1 MNPRSA
7 TTHSPSKIK
16 LRHRARTHRVTAA
29 FTLIELLV
37 VIAIIAILAAIM
49 LPVLNAAKQ
58 RALLANCLNNKKQ
71 LQISAAMYVG
81 DNNDFL
87 PFNPDQ
93 SVTTAGTLP
102 WIAGVMSWTSSSD
115 NTNLN
120 FLVNSSYSSFAGY
133 TATQPKIY
141 HCPSDM
147 YLKPGV
153 QTGIGWPY
161 RVRSVAMDA
170 AVGGGNLTQGAP
182 GFKPASSLAGEFYP
196 NGMFYAAKMS
206 QLRNPGPAESWVF
219 TDENPDSIDDG
230 ILYVSP
236 DFATGAGVF
245 TELPSCLHMNSDAIS
260 FADGHA
266 EFHKW
271 KDGRTCHQV
280 DYQDTSGSSILIMLP
295 TPNPD
300 LAWLAQHTPN
310 WP

>member
-1 MNPRSA
+1 MNPRNATRHAPWKTKLRHQARTHSA
-7 TTHSPSKIK
+7 TT
-16 LRHRARTHRVTAA
+16 A

-37 VIAIIAILAAIM
+37 VIAIIAILAAIL

-58 RALLANCLNNKKQ
+58 RALAANCLNNKKQ
-71 LQISAAMYVG
+71 LETCCAMYVG

-93 SVTTAGTLP
+93 SATNAGTLP
-102 WIAGVMSWTSSSD
+102 WIAGIMDWSPSPD

-120 FLVNSSYSSFAGY
+120 FLINSSYSSFAGY

-141 HCPSDM
+141 HCPSDV
-147 YLKPGV
+147 YLKPGI
-153 QTGIGWPY
+153 QTGMGWAY

-170 AVGGGNLTQGAP
+170 AVGGGNLTQGGP

-196 NGMFYAAKMS
+196 NGMFYAAKMT
-206 QLRNPGPAESWVF
+206 QLRNPGPADSWVF
-219 TDENPDSIDDG
+219 TDENPDSIDDT
-230 ILYVSP
+230 ILYISP
-236 DFATGAGVF
+236 NFGTGAGVF
-245 TELPSCLHMNSDAIS
+245 TELPSCLHINSDEIS

-266 EFHKW
+266 EIHKW
-271 KDGRTCHQV
+271 LDGRTCHQV

-300 LAWLAQHTPN
+300 LAWLARHTPN